1 MAGDAVNF
9 ILRSIGASRKSRV
22 ASMPT
27 SQHSYKKI
35 VPQNGNLSD
44 ESPDKR
50 PKRSSRS
57 TKCFSSYATALFRF
71 SSTNF
76 M

>member
-1 MAGDAVNF
+1 MAGNFVNF

-50 PKRSSRS
+50 PKRSSKG
-57 TKCFSSYATALFRF
+57 TKCFSSYAATPFLF